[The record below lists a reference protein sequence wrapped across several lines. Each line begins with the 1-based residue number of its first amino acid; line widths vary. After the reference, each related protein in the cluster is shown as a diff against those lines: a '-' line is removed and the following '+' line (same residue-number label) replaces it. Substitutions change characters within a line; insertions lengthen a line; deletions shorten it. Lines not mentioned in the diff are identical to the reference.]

1 MCAAEKLESPISE
14 EFLNS
19 FFDATQKVFQTQGNV
34 KVQLVETTPF
44 PMGMPNSSPTAI
56 AGVIQISCNT
66 FNGSLA
72 LGFPKETFL
81 KFYEN
86 LLGEACTEISVEMQ
100 DAASEFLNMIY
111 GTAKTH
117 LNQKGHNL
125 ALAIPTVFQGAN
137 LQIRFQK
144 DKPSIFAEYKSDI
157 GPFYLFFSGE

>member
-1 MCAAEKLESPISE
+1 MSAAEKLESPISE

-72 LGFPKETFL
+72 LGFPTDLPIFQFL
-81 KFYEN
+81 DSIN
-86 LLGEACTEISVEMQ
+86 LTMAQIPEIRGE
-100 DAASEFLNMIY
+100 
-111 GTAKTH
+111 
-117 LNQKGHNL
+117 
-125 ALAIPTVFQGAN
+125 
-137 LQIRFQK
+137 
-144 DKPSIFAEYKSDI
+144 I
-157 GPFYLFFSGE
+157 GPSCLVILSLFQCR